1 MYKINIKFPSLEPVL
16 HFITAT
22 QNANAQYIGDNQ
34 ERKKKIALYK
44 RINNGV
50 LMKTE
55 YAKISFKIIEEC
67 YKKYGTDLED
77 GNVFLKF
84 EELFPALREFDNI
97 LFELGSI
104 LDFVSR
110 AVNISHKLR
119 LSPSNV
125 GFSKVVRSLNKQHS
139 NSPIAYH
146 FNTFSG
152 SDTHKY
158 FRKMRNRVTHRLPFE
173 TRGRG
178 RRLYFPD
185 DPLSEDSELQ
195 IENEHDVLETCKK
208 WINEILPFVDEAA
221 FLSYG
226 NMAKLEIRNK
236 ETGKVMYSGR
246 RDGDNLTYQE
256 FLDLYL
262 NI

>member
-1 MYKINIKFPSLEPVL
+1 MERINIKIPSSEPTL
-16 HFITAT
+16 RFIVTT
-22 QNANAQYIGDNQ
+22 QNANNKYSGENQ
-34 ERKKKIALYK
+34 ELEKKISLYN
-44 RINNGV
+44 RINNGIF
-50 LMKTE
+50 LKAE
-55 YAKISFKIIEEC
+55 YAKTSYRVIADC
-67 YKKYGTDLED
+67 YSKYGRDLED
-77 GNVFLKF
+77 GNVAVNA
-84 EELFPALREFDNI
+84 EALFPALREFDNI

-110 AVNISHKLR
+110 AVNISHRLG
-119 LSPSNV
+119 LSPRNV
-125 GFSKVVRSLNKQHS
+125 RFSSVVRELNNQHPD
-139 NSPIAYH
+139 SPISTH

-152 SDTHKY
+152 SDTHTC

-173 TRGRG
+173 TRGIG

-185 DPLSEDSELQ
+185 DPLNEDSEPHME
-195 IENEHDVLETCKK
+195 IGRDILETCKK
-208 WINEILPFVDEAA
+208 WIIEILLFVDKAA

-236 ETGKVMYSGR
+236 ETGKVILSDRRSGV
-246 RDGDNLTYQE
+246 NITYQE